1 MSKFDL
7 RTYFNPNLSSGS
19 YVPEALPSSA
29 YALARQ
35 AGLSYTQIQGLAS
48 QQNLSFSQGALNA
61 LTADVNAGFNSQIT
75 DLNAGFNS
83 QITDLNNSFNA
94 QIDGLNTQLTQ
105 QGNQFAT
112 AQSQF
117 NSQMN
122 AQQARYQEQANQ
134 FANLQSAQ
142 VPEAERT
149 AVEQPSTAAK
159 EYKRASPLSSLA
171 IVSGL
176 GTQANPLSGLQLA

>member
-61 LTADVNAGFNSQIT
+61 LTADV
-75 DLNAGFNS
+75 NAGFNS

>member
-1 MSKFDL
+1 M
-7 RTYFNPNLSSGS
+7 
-19 YVPEALPSSA
+19 
-29 YALARQ
+29 
-35 AGLSYTQIQGLAS
+35 
-48 QQNLSFSQGALNA
+48 
-61 LTADVNAGFNSQIT
+61 TADVNAGFNSQIS
-75 DLNAGFNS
+75 DLN
-83 QITDLNNSFNA
+83 DSFDA
-94 QIDGLNTQLTQ
+94 QINDLNTQLTQ
-105 QGNQFAT
+105 QGNQFTA

-122 AQQARYQEQANQ
+122 AQQAQFQEQANQ

-142 VPEAERT
+142 VPDAEKT
-149 AVEQPSTAAK
+149 AVEQPSEAAR